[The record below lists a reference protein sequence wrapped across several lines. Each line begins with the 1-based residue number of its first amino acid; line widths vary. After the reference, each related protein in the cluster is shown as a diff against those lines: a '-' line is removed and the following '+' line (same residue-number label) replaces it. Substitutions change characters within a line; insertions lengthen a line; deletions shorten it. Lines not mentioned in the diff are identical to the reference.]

1 MSGTAA
7 WIDVLPNLSAFSTKL
22 NSGVNASVTSA
33 GRNAGKKFA
42 DAMKQAA
49 GTSNPLADQ
58 VKALESAEKRAANTV
73 NQCKSQIVT
82 AREAEKTAT
91 LKVQAAEAKLTE
103 TTAKY
108 GSSSS
113 QAISAQ
119 SRLNDARSKAR
130 QKTEAY
136 KSAEEQLK
144 SAQNGLKETQ
154 SQLKGAQDNLNSS
167 TSKSAGFFRSAADSA
182 RNAVNSFK
190 SMQSSV
196 SSSSASGIADST
208 RFFSAWS
215 AAKFGAIAGF
225 AQSAFSKVAS
235 VISEN
240 VGGAITRADTMNNF
254 PKVMKNLG
262 YNADD
267 AAAAI
272 KRISSSLDGLPTST
286 ASMVGMVQQ
295 LAPLTSNLDEATS
308 IALAFNN
315 AVLAGGKDTTLQANA
330 IEQYNQMLSAN
341 KVDAAAWRSMVNAMP
356 GQINQL
362 AKSMLGAN
370 ASQNDL
376 YSAMKG
382 GKITFSDFN
391 KALVKLNTEGYG
403 QYASF
408 TEQAKDATQGIGTA
422 VTNTKNRIQKAIQK
436 VVEALGTSNIS
447 DAINK
452 FSGGFSKVGDI
463 AADTVTNVKTKVS
476 AVTSYLKT
484 GELSDEWKKAFGTAS
499 WAPQLQSTLDGIRST
514 CGKAFDSI
522 KESAGKLADSW
533 SKLIPSEDVKAGI
546 EAFAN
551 GAIKTIGNI
560 IEGIAINVANVVGWI
575 SQFVQTVS
583 ESGAVQTFAEG
594 CGALATAF
602 GDLFKALTPDNVETV
617 NTVSTNF
624 DDAKKAAQ
632 TFADII
638 SALGEGASKAAQGL
652 EGISKWLSTFK
663 KDLESFGVLD
673 TIKETFSTIGES
685 MSKWASAIKKLG
697 RAIGSLIDAFTPLKS
712 KADDAKKSL
721 KPSDAAWGMKS
732 LADWW
737 LTVAKTISKVID
749 GITHGVH
756 VVADAIDKIT
766 GLFNKVPDLSKA
778 FGTATNVFSGPGI
791 LSPHGI
797 GTIASLVGDSDA
809 FGILS
814 RKWNDFTSQL
824 SGSWSQVTQDM
835 QGVFGDL
842 GAAIQ
847 EKWQAV
853 VDWLGLTTTT
863 IIDFFTGIPDAISGF
878 FGSAGEWIQ
887 EKWQALVDWLGLT
900 PTSIID
906 FFTGIP
912 GDFNDLFQSAK
923 DKITGIFGTVG
934 DWFDQHVKTPIK
946 NVLDAI
952 GNTFQSTKDWIKE
965 SWDKVKEAAKSPV
978 KFIVDTVY
986 TNGIKKV
993 WNSVAGAVG
1002 LKLSLPDVKFANG
1015 GINPGYAPGKD
1026 TILAMTSPGEAWMVP
1041 EWVKAVGA
1049 SNIYRWN
1056 AMARSQGVGAV
1067 REDMGLT
1074 PHFAKGGVVSKV
1086 TSTLSGATSTVKKWL
1101 EDLTEEAQSF
1111 VKSPGSWVTSKI
1123 LDPVKSQVMHIS
1135 GGQFGQMVG
1144 KLPVSVAS
1152 ALVDK
1157 AKASASE
1164 LAAKWVSKTTAS
1176 GNSSDGGQYH
1186 GAVSAGVEQWR
1197 SLVLQVLKE
1206 LGQSES
1212 WANTVL
1218 RRMNQESGGNPN
1230 AINNWD
1236 SNAAAGHP
1244 SKGLMQTI
1252 PSTFAA
1258 YAGPYVSRGI
1268 YDPLANIYA
1277 GVNYA
1282 LHRYGS
1288 LSALNRA
1295 GGYALG
1301 GIVGDNRPTLYDR
1314 GGVLPPG
1321 RHLVANETKQPE
1333 LVLTRDQI
1341 LKVFGGN
1348 AEGGDRTVNMNI
1360 SIPERTDPWSEAAV
1374 YVQTARHQL
1383 RG

>member
-1 MSGTAA
+1 MAGTAA

-22 NSGVNASVTSA
+22 NSGVNASVASA
-33 GRNAGKKFA
+33 GRNAGRKFA

-58 VKALESAEKRAANTV
+58 VKALESAEKRAATTV
-73 NQCKSQIVT
+73 NQCKAQIVT
-82 AREAEKTAT
+82 AREAERTAT

-108 GSSSS
+108 GLSSS

-154 SQLKGAQDNLNSS
+154 SQLKSAQDNLNSS

-208 RFFSAWS
+208 RFFTAWS

-267 AAAAI
+267 AAASI

-295 LAPLTSNLDEATS
+295 LAPLTSNLGEATS

-391 KALVKLNTEGYG
+391 KALVKLNIEGYG

-463 AADTVTNVKTKVS
+463 AANTVTNVKTKVS

-533 SKLIPSEDVKAGI
+533 SRLIPSEDVKAGI

-551 GAIKTIGNI
+551 GAIKTIGKI
-560 IEGIAINVANVVGWI
+560 IEGIAINAANVVGWI
-575 SQFVQTVS
+575 SQFVQTLS

-602 GDLFKALTPDNVETV
+602 GDLFKALTPDNAETV
-617 NTVSTNF
+617 HTVSTNF
-624 DDAKKAAQ
+624 DDAKKPAQ

-652 EGISKWLSTFK
+652 NDISKWISTFK
-663 KDLESFGVLD
+663 EDLESFGVLD

-721 KPSDAAWGMKS
+721 TPSDAAWGMKS

-824 SGSWSQVTQDM
+824 SDSWSQVTQDM

-842 GAAIQ
+842 GAA
-847 EKWQAV
+847 
-853 VDWLGLTTTT
+853 
-863 IIDFFTGIPDAISGF
+863 
-878 FGSAGEWIQ
+878 IQ

-934 DWFDQHVKTPIK
+934 DWFDQHVKSPIK

-1056 AMARSQGVGAV
+1056 AMARNQGIGAV

-1074 PHFAKGGVVSKV
+1074 PHYAKGGVVSKV
-1086 TSTLSGATSTVKKWL
+1086 TSTVSGATSSVKKWL

-1111 VKSPGSWVTSKI
+1111 VKSPGGWVTSKI

-1176 GNSSDGGQYH
+1176 ASSDGGQYQ

-1218 RRMNQESGGNPN
+1218 RRMDQESGGNPN

-1314 GGVLPPG
+1314 GGILPPG

-1341 LKVFGGN
+1341 LKVFGGT

>member
-1 MSGTAA
+1 MAGTAA

-33 GRNAGKKFA
+33 GRNAGRKFA

-49 GTSNPLADQ
+49 GTSTPLSDQ

-136 KSAEEQLK
+136 QSAEEQLK

-154 SQLKGAQDNLNSS
+154 SQLKSAQDNLNSS
-167 TSKSAGFFRSAADSA
+167 TSKSAGFFRSASESA
-182 RNAVNSFK
+182 RNAVSSFK

-452 FSGGFSKVGDI
+452 FSGGFSKIGDI
-463 AADTVTNVKTKVS
+463 AANTVTNVKTKVS
-476 AVTSYLKT
+476 AVTGYLKT

-514 CGKAFDSI
+514 CGKVFDSI

-560 IEGIAINVANVVGWI
+560 IEGIAINAANVAGWI

-602 GDLFKALTPDNVETV
+602 GDLFKALTPDNAETV

-624 DDAKKAAQ
+624 DDAKKPAQ

-638 SALGEGASKAAQGL
+638 SVLGEGASKAAKGL
-652 EGISKWLSTFK
+652 EGISKWISTFK

-673 TIKETFSTIGES
+673 TIKETFGTIGES

-853 VDWLGLTTTT
+853 VDWLGLTPTT
-863 IIDFFTGIPDAISGF
+863 
-878 FGSAGEWIQ
+878 
-887 EKWQALVDWLGLT
+887 
-900 PTSIID
+900 IID

-1015 GINPGYAPGKD
+1015 GINPGYAPGRD

-1056 AMARSQGVGAV
+1056 AMARNQGIGAV

-1086 TSTLSGATSTVKKWL
+1086 TSMVSNATSSVKKWL

-1111 VKSPGSWVTSKI
+1111 VKSPGGWVTSKI

-1176 GNSSDGGQYH
+1176 ASSDGGQYK

-1212 WANTVL
+1212 WTNTVL

-1295 GGYALG
+1295 GGYAFG

-1314 GGVLPPG
+1314 GGILPPG

-1341 LKVFGGN
+1341 LKVFGGTT
-1348 AEGGDRTVNMNI
+1348 EGGDRTVNMNI

>member
-49 GTSNPLADQ
+49 GTSNPLSDQ
-58 VKALESAEKRAANTV
+58 VKVLESAEKRAANTV

-262 YNADD
+262 YSAND
-267 AAAAI
+267 AAASI
-272 KRISSSLDGLPTST
+272 KKISDSLDGLPTTTS
-286 ASMVGMVQQ
+286 SMVSMVQQ
-295 LAPLTSNLDEATS
+295 LAPLTSSLGEATD

-315 AVLAGGKDTTLQANA
+315 ALLAGGGNTVEQENA
-330 IEQYNQMLSAN
+330 LTQFTQMLAAG
-341 KVDAAAWRSMVNAMP
+341 KVDAAAWRSVVNAMP
-356 GQINQL
+356 GPMNQL
-362 AKSMLGAN
+362 AQSILGADKK
-370 ASQNDL
+370 QQDL
-376 YSAMKG
+376 YNAMKSG
-382 GKITFSDFN
+382 TVTFDQFN
-391 KALVKLNTEGYG
+391 KAVVKLNKDGYG

-408 TEQAKDATQGIGTA
+408 AQQAKDATQGIGTA
-422 VTNTKNRIQKAIQK
+422 IQNLGSRIQKNIEK
-436 VVEALGTSNIS
+436 VLEALGVGSIA
-447 DAINK
+447 DVINNFSSK
-452 FSGGFSKVGDI
+452 FNVIGDK
-463 AADTVTNVKTKVS
+463 AQSLTTKVKTSLS
-476 AVTSYLKT
+476 AIADYLKT

-533 SKLIPSEDVKAGI
+533 SRLIPSEDVKAGI

-551 GAIKTIGNI
+551 GAIKAIGNI
-560 IEGIAINVANVVGWI
+560 IEGIAINVANVAGWI

-602 GDLFKALTPDNVETV
+602 GDLFKALTPDNAETV

-624 DDAKKAAQ
+624 DDAKKPAQ

-638 SALGEGASKAAQGL
+638 SALGEGASKAAKGL
-652 EGISKWLSTFK
+652 EGISKWISTFK

-673 TIKETFSTIGES
+673 TIKETFGTIGES

-778 FGTATNVFSGPGI
+778 FGTATNVFSGPGG

-824 SGSWSQVTQDM
+824 SDSWSQVTQDM

-853 VDWLGLTTTT
+853 VDWLGLTPTT
-863 IIDFFTGIPDAISGF
+863 
-878 FGSAGEWIQ
+878 
-887 EKWQALVDWLGLT
+887 
-900 PTSIID
+900 IID

-1015 GINPGYAPGKD
+1015 GINPGYAPGRD

-1176 GNSSDGGQYH
+1176 ASSDGGQYK

-1295 GGYALG
+1295 GGYAFG

-1314 GGVLPPG
+1314 GGILPPG

-1341 LKVFGGN
+1341 LKVFGGTT
-1348 AEGGDRTVNMNI
+1348 EGGDRTVNMNI

>member
-1 MSGTAA
+1 MAGTAA
-7 WIDVLPNLSAFSTKL
+7 WIDVLPNLSAFSMKL

-49 GTSNPLADQ
+49 GTSNPLSDQ

-82 AREAEKTAT
+82 AREAERTAT

-154 SQLKGAQDNLNSS
+154 SQLKSAQDNLNSS

-196 SSSSASGIADST
+196 SSSSVSGIADST

-235 VISEN
+235 VISSN
-240 VGGAITRADTMNNF
+240 VSGAITRADTMNNF

-262 YNADD
+262 YSAND

-272 KRISSSLDGLPTST
+272 KKISDSLDGLPTTTS
-286 ASMVGMVQQ
+286 SMVSMVQQ
-295 LAPLTSNLDEATS
+295 LAPLTSSLGEATD

-315 AVLAGGKDTTLQANA
+315 ALLAGGGNTVEQENA
-330 IEQYNQMLSAN
+330 LTQFTQMLAAG
-341 KVDAAAWRSMVNAMP
+341 KVDAAAWRSVVNAMP
-356 GQINQL
+356 GPMNQL
-362 AKSMLGAN
+362 AQSLLGADKK
-370 ASQNDL
+370 QQDL
-376 YSAMKG
+376 YNAMKSG
-382 GKITFSDFN
+382 TVTFDQFN
-391 KALVKLNTEGYG
+391 KAVVKLNKDGYG

-408 TEQAKDATQGIGTA
+408 AQQAKDATQGIGTA
-422 VTNTKNRIQKAIQK
+422 IQNLGSRIQKNIEK
-436 VVEALGTSNIS
+436 VLEALGVGSIA
-447 DAINK
+447 DVINNFSSK
-452 FSGGFSKVGDI
+452 FNVIGDK
-463 AADTVTNVKTKVS
+463 AQSLTTKVKTSLS
-476 AVTSYLKT
+476 AIADYLKT

-560 IEGIAINVANVVGWI
+560 IEGIAVSMANVVGWI
-575 SQFVQTVS
+575 SQFVQTLS

-602 GDLFKALTPDNVETV
+602 GDLFKALTPDNAETV

-624 DDAKKAAQ
+624 DDAKKPAQ

-652 EGISKWLSTFK
+652 EGISKWISTFK

-685 MSKWASAIKKLG
+685 MSKWTSAIKKLG

-797 GTIASLVGDSDA
+797 GTIASLVGDSDT

-853 VDWLGLTTTT
+853 VDWLGLTSTT

-1056 AMARSQGVGAV
+1056 AMARNQGIGAV

-1111 VKSPGSWVTSKI
+1111 VKSPGGWVTSKI

-1176 GNSSDGGQYH
+1176 ASSDGGQYQ

-1295 GGYALG
+1295 GGYAFG

-1314 GGVLPPG
+1314 GGILPPG

-1341 LKVFGGN
+1341 LKVFGGTT
-1348 AEGGDRTVNMNI
+1348 EGGDRTVNMNI

>member
-1 MSGTAA
+1 MAGTAA
-7 WIDVLPNLSAFSTKL
+7 WIDVLPNLSAFSMKL

-49 GTSNPLADQ
+49 GTSNPLSDQ

-82 AREAEKTAT
+82 AREAERTAT

-154 SQLKGAQDNLNSS
+154 SQLKSAQDNLNSS

-196 SSSSASGIADST
+196 SSSSASGIANST

-262 YNADD
+262 YSAND
-267 AAAAI
+267 AAASI
-272 KRISSSLDGLPTST
+272 KKISDSLDGLPTTTS
-286 ASMVGMVQQ
+286 SMVSMVQQ
-295 LAPLTSNLDEATS
+295 LAPLTSSLGEATD

-315 AVLAGGKDTTLQANA
+315 ALLAGGGNTVEQENA
-330 IEQYNQMLSAN
+330 LTQFTQMLAAG
-341 KVDAAAWRSMVNAMP
+341 KVDAAAWRSVVNAMP
-356 GQINQL
+356 GPMNQL
-362 AKSMLGAN
+362 AQSILGADKK
-370 ASQNDL
+370 QQDL
-376 YSAMKG
+376 YNAMKSG
-382 GKITFSDFN
+382 TVTFDQFN
-391 KALVKLNTEGYG
+391 KAVVKLNKDGYG

-408 TEQAKDATQGIGTA
+408 AQQAKDATQGIGTA
-422 VTNTKNRIQKAIQK
+422 IQNLGSRIQKNIEK
-436 VVEALGTSNIS
+436 VLEALGVGSIA
-447 DAINK
+447 DVINNFSSK
-452 FSGGFSKVGDI
+452 FNVIGDK
-463 AADTVTNVKTKVS
+463 AQSLTTKVKTSLS
-476 AVTSYLKT
+476 AIADYLKT

-533 SKLIPSEDVKAGI
+533 SRLIPSEDVKAGI

-551 GAIKTIGNI
+551 GAIKTIGKI
-560 IEGIAINVANVVGWI
+560 IEGIAINVANVAGWI

-602 GDLFKALTPDNVETV
+602 GDLFKALTPDNAETV
-617 NTVSTNF
+617 KTVSTNF
-624 DDAKKAAQ
+624 DDAKKPAQ

-638 SALGEGASKAAQGL
+638 GALGEGASKAAQGL
-652 EGISKWLSTFK
+652 KDISKWISTFK

-673 TIKETFSTIGES
+673 TIKEAFGTIGES

-697 RAIGSLIDAFTPLKS
+697 RAISSLIDAFTPLKS

-824 SGSWSQVTQDM
+824 SDSWSQVTQDM

-847 EKWQAV
+847 EKWQA
-853 VDWLGLTTTT
+853 
-863 IIDFFTGIPDAISGF
+863 
-878 FGSAGEWIQ
+878 
-887 EKWQALVDWLGLT
+887 LVDWLGLT
-900 PTSIID
+900 PTLIID

-993 WNSVAGAVG
+993 WNNVAGAVG

-1015 GINPGYAPGKD
+1015 GINPGYAPGTD
-1026 TILAMTSPGEAWMVP
+1026 SILAMTSPGEAWMVP

-1056 AMARSQGVGAV
+1056 AMARNQGIGAV

-1074 PHFAKGGVVSKV
+1074 PHYAKGGVVSKI
-1086 TSTLSGATSTVKKWL
+1086 TSTVSGATSSVKKWL

-1123 LDPVKSQVMHIS
+1123 LDLVKSQVMKIS

-1314 GGVLPPG
+1314 GGILPPG

-1341 LKVFGGN
+1341 LKVFGGT
-1348 AEGGDRTVNMNI
+1348 AESGDRTVNMNI

>member
-1 MSGTAA
+1 MAGTAA

-58 VKALESAEKRAANTV
+58 VKALESAEKRAATTV
-73 NQCKSQIVT
+73 NQCKAQIVT
-82 AREAEKTAT
+82 AREAERTAT

-154 SQLKGAQDNLNSS
+154 SQLKSAQDNLNSS

-262 YNADD
+262 YNAND

-272 KRISSSLDGLPTST
+272 KKISDSLDGLPTTTS
-286 ASMVGMVQQ
+286 SMVSMVQQ
-295 LAPLTSNLDEATS
+295 LAPLTSSLGEATD

-315 AVLAGGKDTTLQANA
+315 ALLAGGGNTVEQENA
-330 IEQYNQMLSAN
+330 LTQFTQMLAAG
-341 KVDAAAWRSMVNAMP
+341 KVDAAAWRSVVNAMP
-356 GQINQL
+356 GPMNQL
-362 AKSMLGAN
+362 AQSLLGADKK
-370 ASQNDL
+370 QQDL
-376 YSAMKG
+376 YNAMKSG
-382 GKITFSDFN
+382 TVTFDQFN
-391 KALVKLNTEGYG
+391 KAVVKLNKDGYG

-408 TEQAKDATQGIGTA
+408 AQQAKDATQGIGTA
-422 VTNTKNRIQKAIQK
+422 IQNLGSRIQKNIEK
-436 VVEALGTSNIS
+436 VLEALGVGSIA
-447 DAINK
+447 DVINNFSSK
-452 FSGGFSKVGDI
+452 FNVIGDK
-463 AADTVTNVKTKVS
+463 AQSLTTKVKTSLS
-476 AVTSYLKT
+476 AIADYLKT

-499 WAPQLQSTLDGIRST
+499 WAPQLQSTLDDIRST

-533 SKLIPSEDVKAGI
+533 SRLIPSEDVKAGI

-560 IEGIAINVANVVGWI
+560 IEGIAINVANVAGWI
-575 SQFVQTVS
+575 SQFVQTLS

-602 GDLFKALTPDNVETV
+602 GDLFKALTPDNAETV

-624 DDAKKAAQ
+624 DDAKKPAQ

-638 SALGEGASKAAQGL
+638 SALGEGASKAAKGL
-652 EGISKWLSTFK
+652 KDISKWIGTFK

-673 TIKETFSTIGES
+673 TIKETFGTIGES

-721 KPSDAAWGMKS
+721 TPSDAAWGMKS

-737 LTVAKTISKVID
+737 LKVAKTISKVID

-853 VDWLGLTTTT
+853 VDWLGLTPTT

-1015 GINPGYAPGKD
+1015 GINPGYAPGRD

-1111 VKSPGSWVTSKI
+1111 VKNPGSWVTSKI

-1176 GNSSDGGQYH
+1176 ASSDGGQYK

-1295 GGYALG
+1295 GGYAFG

-1314 GGVLPPG
+1314 GGILPPG

-1341 LKVFGGN
+1341 LKVFGGS